1 MAQIKGKSIKLH
13 AFLNDVKPASFKNGE
28 LILRFGLQYKFHH
41 NMVNQDENIRI
52 ISQAVS
58 QLTGQPAKVTVELE
72 NEDGYI
78 KQELTLADEAKKLFG
93 MDVPIEIV

>member
-1 MAQIKGKSIKLH
+1 
-13 AFLNDVKPASFKNGE
+13 
-28 LILRFGLQYKFHH
+28 
-41 NMVNQDENIRI
+41 MVNQDENIRI